1 MQHIL
6 ELVSP
11 KYILGAL
18 RILPLIIVV
27 VLLAPAWLSWVFLSE
42 SRQSRVIDLVKQLI
56 EWTKATREE
65 SPTQ

>member
-18 RILPLIIVV
+18 RIVPLIIVV
-27 VLLAPAWLSWVFLSE
+27 VLLAPSWLSWAFLPE
-42 SRQSRVIDLVKQLI
+42 SRQKRVIDLIKQLV
-56 EWTKATREE
+56 EWTKATQQER
-65 SPTQ
+65 SPL